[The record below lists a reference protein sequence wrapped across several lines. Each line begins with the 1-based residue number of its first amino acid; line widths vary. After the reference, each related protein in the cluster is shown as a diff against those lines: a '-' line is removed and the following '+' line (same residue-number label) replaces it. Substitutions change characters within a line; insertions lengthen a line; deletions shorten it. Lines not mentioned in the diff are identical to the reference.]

1 MKLRHSHSRP
11 APSTTLFEPLEGR
24 QLCSSAPGTLDPSFG
39 TGGKQVLNFPGGGL
53 GIAADTVVQPDGKT
67 VVVGRVDF
75 KTSSGSKV
83 HRFGVARFNFNGTLD
98 KTFGPDHNGTVTFG
112 MGNKNND
119 SATAV
124 ALQPDGG
131 IVVAGSAQMDG
142 FFSDHSEFAVARLL
156 SNGTLDKAFNGSGK
170 RLIQVKD
177 DSFANDVAIQQ
188 DGKIVVVG
196 GDFNGGG
203 IFTLDD
209 SDFAIARLNANG
221 SLDKTFAGGGKR
233 IIPLGEMES
242 ATAVAIDTNGLPNTN
257 PNFGKIVLAGSLSKF
272 GTRQD
277 YALVRLNANGALDNT
292 FDGNGK
298 LAAKFAGYSQAFVN
312 GVVIQNTGGIVVS
325 GHAAGGNFR
334 GETPITLARHKG
346 DGSIDK
352 SFGADGNGSAYM
364 NLGGDDRGGNL
375 IINADNKL
383 VVGGTSDG
391 RFALAGF
398 TRDGRIDFSFGVAGR
413 IKTDFGTAGAVRIA
427 RGPGRRITATG
438 GDLFKTAR
446 FFDSGANTVFLSDIK
461 PDVSEGAPNNTTSF
475 VVVRSESLP
484 VSTRV
489 FFNLS
494 GTANNNVDF
503 TTNLKRV
510 IQLPPIIDIA
520 TGKVT
525 LAPAAPGNAFID
537 IPAGKTFVAVTM
549 TTIDDNVVEGSETAT
564 FTIAPN
570 NAYNLSA
577 PSSVTINV
585 QDNDSSG
592 GPTIRSVVR
601 SANPSRNLFSDERID
616 KQSDDATIWN

>member
-1 MKLRHSHSRP
+1 MFASV
-11 APSTTLFEPLEGR
+11 
-24 QLCSSAPGTLDPSFG
+24 PGTLDPSFG
-39 TGGKQVLNFPGGGL
+39 IGGKQVLNFPGGGL
-53 GIAADTVVQPDGKT
+53 GLAADTVVQTDGKT

-83 HRFGVARFNFNGTLD
+83 HRFGVARFNFDGTRD

-119 SATAV
+119 SASAV

-131 IVVAGSAQMDG
+131 IMVAGSAEMDG
-142 FFSDHSEFAVARLL
+142 FFSDHREFAVARLL
-156 SNGTLDKAFNGSGK
+156 ANGTLDKAFNGSGK
-170 RLIQVKD
+170 KLIRVKD

-209 SDFAIARLNANG
+209 SDFAIARLNADG

-242 ATAVAIDTNGLPNTN
+242 ANAVAIDTNGLPNTN

-272 GTRQD
+272 GSRQD
-277 YALVRLNANGALDNT
+277 YALVRLNTNGSLDNT

-298 LAAKFAGYSQAFVN
+298 LAAKFPGYSQAFVN
-312 GVVIQNTGGIVVS
+312 GVVIQNTGRILVS
-325 GHAAGGNFR
+325 GNATGGNAH
-334 GETPITLARHKG
+334 GETPIAVASHRG

-352 SFGADGNGSAYM
+352 SFGGNGNGSAYIDF
-364 NLGGDDRGGNL
+364 GGDDRGGNL

-383 VVGGTSDG
+383 VVAGTSDG
-391 RFALAGF
+391 RFALAGL
-398 TRDGRIDFSFGVAGR
+398 TRDGSIDPTFGIAGK
-413 IKTDFGTAGAVRIA
+413 IKTDFGTAGTAGSVRIA

-446 FFDSGANTVFLSDIK
+446 YFDSGANTVFLSDIK
-461 PDVSEGAPNNTTSF
+461 PTVSEGATNNTASF
-475 VVVRSESLP
+475 VAVRSENLP
-484 VSTRV
+484 VPTRV

-494 GTANNNVDF
+494 GTATNRVDY
-503 TTNLKRV
+503 TTNLGRV
-510 IQLPPIIDIA
+510 FQIQPIIDIA

-525 LAPAAPGNAFID
+525 PAPPSPGQAFID
-537 IPAGKTFVAVTM
+537 IPAGKTFAAVTL
-549 TTIDDNVVEGSETAT
+549 TAVDDNVVEGTETAT
-564 FTIAPN
+564 FTIVPN
-570 NAYNLSA
+570 AAYTPTT
-577 PSSVTINV
+577 PSSATISLL
-585 QDNDSSG
+585 DNDGSG
-592 GPTIRSVVR
+592 GPTIRGVAPRAEPTR
-601 SANPSRNLFSDERID
+601 SLFSDERIERID
-616 KQSDDATIWN
+616 ELVSI